1 MSTPKT
7 HTKRVYKRITPATVA
22 RHKTALIKLG
32 NNTAAV
38 RESDAE
44 YRTPHD
50 RGYRIQKKSE
60 SMNTV
65 DFIDEQFQQIGVS
78 AVNRVGQLVLSNDER
93 IATKNSHYV
102 IDHLR
107 GKAVQRTESKHLS
120 LNIQTVLD

>member
-1 MSTPKT
+1 MKDTKT
-7 HTKRVYKRITPATVA
+7 HTPRQYRRITPVTVA

-38 RESDAE
+38 RDTEPGYTS
-44 YRTPHD
+44 PKD
-50 RGYRIQKKSE
+50 RGYKIAKKAE
-60 SMNTV
+60 DVNTV
-65 DFIDEQFQQIGVS
+65 DFIDDQFQQIGVD
-78 AVNRVGQLVLSNDER
+78 AVNRVGQLVNSNDER
-93 IATKNSHYV
+93 IATKNAHYV